1 MSQFFASG
9 GPSIAAS
16 ASASGLIIMHPNIG
30 LPWNSFT
37 DSLFYS
43 SYSNININ
51 LFMDLIQSPN
61 NDNSYNNDNTFNITS
76 LYNYF
81 ILLSLININHC

>member
-61 NDNSYNNDNTFNITS
+61 DNSYNNDNTFNITS